1 MRATRSR
8 KKGFLCVFAA
18 AALTLGLVLP
28 MVGKAFAASHKI
40 TFDDSCTFAGTQV
53 TEGVKCT
60 VKGTDYMIYFG
71 YMAEDGGFNNYDG
84 SDIGSKADMG
94 DKGKSIT
101 FTDDDF
107 FEATYMHLQGN
118 DQVVDAY
125 IDGQAEHFSAGNIQ
139 ATHADGKIFGI
150 GERAPDEGEGEEGGP
165 VVYWEYGAS
174 DGQTY
179 GGEITL
185 VAFCEPAWAY
195 DEDAEPGTYAECV
208 ETNGESLV
216 QEGLPYGVIQ
226 GAQGGE
232 VWAARGI
239 KLKFKITPYEDYEF
253 VDADIATEP
262 EDVELDID
270 GMGGPEGAEFE
281 FDMPENLSVRIT
293 AYFEFVSE
301 NAIPVEPTEEACGY
315 GEYPTILTA
324 EADDVAEDVYIKI
337 YCDEDDDLNS
347 EKFAKD
353 VYGDLDEFEEYVD
366 SLYDE
371 GKEEDEII
379 GIVMT
384 NKGQVMAM
392 NFSIGLFDYETG
404 EEVAYNGN
412 GIEITL
418 AASDWLGWFGGALE
432 DYYDGEFEVFMAH
445 LKTDGSIE
453 YIPVEVSEGGIFK
466 FTAKSM
472 SPFAII
478 AKAVK
483 DSPSPNPAT
492 LDNIV
497 IYLMIGLGI
506 TLFVGASI
514 LVAYKSTRK

>member
-8 KKGFLCVFAA
+8 KKGFLCVLAA
-18 AALTLGLVLP
+18 MALTFGIVLP
-28 MVGKAFAASHKI
+28 NVGKAFAASHTI
-40 TFDDSCTFAGTQV
+40 TFDDSCTFKGTQV
-53 TEGVKCT
+53 TEGVQCT
-60 VKGTDYMIYFG
+60 VKGTNYMIYFG
-71 YMAEDGGFNNYDG
+71 YLAEDGGFVNYDG

-94 DKGKSIT
+94 NQGKSIT

-107 FEATYMHLQGN
+107 FEATYMHLDGD

-125 IDGQAEHFSAGNIQ
+125 IDGEAEHFNAGNIQ

-150 GERAPDEGEGEEGGP
+150 GERAPDEEEGEGGP

-195 DEDAEPGTYAECV
+195 DENAQPGTYMDCV
-208 ETNGESLV
+208 ETNGGDIT

-232 VWAARGI
+232 VWAAHGI
-239 KLKFKITPYEDYEF
+239 KLKFKITPYENYEF
-253 VDADIATEP
+253 SDADIVTEP
-262 EDVELDID
+262 EDIELAID
-270 GMGGPEGAEFE
+270 GEGSAKGAEFE
-281 FDMPENLSVRIT
+281 FDMPENASVRIT
-293 AYFEFVSE
+293 AYFDFVSE
-301 NAIPVEPTEEACGY
+301 NAIPVEATDEACGY

-324 EADDVAEDVYIKI
+324 EADDVEEGVYIKI
-337 YCDEDDDLNS
+337 YCNEDDDLTG

-353 VYGDLDEFEEYVD
+353 VYGDLDEFEDYVD
-366 SLYDE
+366 SLFDE

-379 GIVMT
+379 GIIMT
-384 NKGQVMAM
+384 KNGQVMAM
-392 NFSIGLFDYETG
+392 NFSIGLFNSDTG
-404 EEVAYNGN
+404 EEVAYDGD
-412 GIEITL
+412 GITITL

-466 FTAKSM
+466 FTTKSM
-472 SPFAII
+472 SPFAIV

-483 DSPSPNPAT
+483 STPNPGTA
-492 LDNIV
+492 DNVV
-497 IYLMIGLGI
+497 IYLGIGAVILLIVGSAI
-506 TLFVGASI
+506 FVGRR
-514 LVAYKSTRK
+514 AYRK

>member
-18 AALTLGLVLP
+18 LALTVGLVLP
-28 MVGKAFAASHKI
+28 NVGKAFAASHTI
-40 TFDDSCTFAGTQV
+40 TFDDSCTFKGTLV
-53 TEGVKCT
+53 TEGVECT
-60 VKGTDYMIYFG
+60 VKGTNYMIYFG
-71 YMAEDGGFNNYDG
+71 YLEEDGGFTNYDG
-84 SDIGSKADMG
+84 QDIGSKADMG
-94 DKGKSIT
+94 NNGKSIT

-107 FEATYMHLQGN
+107 FEATYMHLQGD

-125 IDGQAEHFSAGNIQ
+125 IEGQPEHFSAGNIP
-139 ATHADGKIFGI
+139 ATHADGKIFGL
-150 GERAPDEGEGEEGGP
+150 GERAPDDGEEGGP

-195 DEDAEPGTYAECV
+195 DPNAAPGTYADCV
-208 ETNGESLV
+208 ETNGGDIT

-232 VWAARGI
+232 VWAAHGI
-239 KLKFKITPYEDYEF
+239 KLKFKITPYENYEF
-253 VDADIATEP
+253 SDADIVTEP
-262 EDVELDID
+262 EDVELSID
-270 GMGGPEGAEFE
+270 GAGGAQGAEFE
-281 FDMPENLSVRIT
+281 FDMPENASVRIT

-315 GEYPTILTA
+315 GEYPTIMTA

-337 YCDEDDDLNS
+337 YCDEDDDVNS
-347 EKFAKD
+347 DKFAKD
-353 VYGDLDEFEEYVD
+353 VYGNLDEFEAYID
-366 SLYDE
+366 NLYDE
-371 GKEEDEII
+371 GKEEDEMI

-384 NKGQVMAM
+384 KNGQVMAM
-392 NFSIGLFDYETG
+392 NFSIGLFDSDTG

-412 GIEITL
+412 GITITL
-418 AASDWLGWFGGALE
+418 AASDWLGWFGGALDE
-432 DYYDGEFEVFMAH
+432 YYDGEYEVFMAH

-453 YIPVEVSEGGIFK
+453 YIPIEVSAGGIFK
-466 FTAKSM
+466 FTTKSL
-472 SPFAII
+472 SPFAIV

-483 DSPSPNPAT
+483 NSSNPSTA
-492 LDNIV
+492 DNFW
-497 IYLMIGLGI
+497 IYLGIGA
-506 TLFVGASI
+506 VI
-514 LVAYKSTRK
+514 LLIVSAAILTGCKSLRK